1 MLDERKGNHLVCYI
15 LAYLVFLLC
24 AVIDNTI
31 LVNDHSRFVKIV
43 ATKNKNPKKKVKE
56 KEKENGKK
64 SISNLY
70 NCLYINNSQH
80 EMKKRA
86 IFGSG

>member
-1 MLDERKGNHLVCYI
+1 MLDERKGIHLVYYI
-15 LAYLVFLLC
+15 LAYLIFLLC

-43 ATKNKNPKKKVKE
+43 ATKTKKPKKKV

-64 SISNLY
+64 SISIYLII
-70 NCLYINNSQH
+70 YI
-80 EMKKRA
+80 
-86 IFGSG
+86 